1 MSDDCVLRAD
11 PSENLVL
18 VFRAAEER
26 MAGFAFVNPAL
37 RVEAVG
43 FAPWQGAWL
52 GVIVTPWCMNLVLAP
67 RDSSLWARLA
77 PGAKRTYHFPAGDY
91 EFVGAVDDT
100 IGDYQVC
107 SLLSPLL
114 EYDDHET
121 ARFVATLARAA
132 LLDPLN
138 ADPSALPPAGRRRPL
153 HELEASLAA
162 PMSKRAFLRGR
173 FLGGGGVDR
182 G

>member
-1 MSDDCVLRAD
+1 MSEECVVRGD
-11 PSENLVL
+11 PSEELAR
-18 VFRAAEER
+18 VFRAAAAR

-43 FAPWQGAWL
+43 FAPWEGAWL

-67 RDSSLWARLA
+67 RDPALWLALAR
-77 PGAKRTYHFPAGDY
+77 GAKRTYHFPSGDY
-91 EFVGAVDDT
+91 EFVGALDEAV
-100 IGDYQVC
+100 GDYQVC

-121 ARFVATLARAA
+121 ARLVASLAREA
-132 LLDPLN
+132 LFDPTH
-138 ADPSALPPAGRRRPL
+138 ADPSAAATGRRAGPL
-153 HELEASLAA
+153 MQLEANLAA
-162 PMSKRAFLRGR
+162 PMSKRAFLHGR
-173 FLGGGGVDR
+173 FLRGDHDDR